1 MKNALSSLRS
11 TLVNKNGKI
20 LIIKKKNKSKI
31 NQKCKKMKEKR
42 HLWLIPI
49 R

>member
-11 TLVNKNGKI
+11 TLVNKSGKI
-20 LIIKKKNKSKI
+20 LIIKKKTKSKI
-31 NQKCKKMKEKR
+31 NQKCKKMKEKKP
-42 HLWLIPI
+42 LWLIPT